1 MDQNEYISIL
11 KSDDHTSYGKVYDAY
26 SGALYGVILRMVRDE
41 SVASELLQDAFL
53 KIWINRERYDPGKGR
68 LYTWMNRIAK
78 NLALNYLDSKAF
90 KNQSKIQEIDKSVFT
105 VVEPRG
111 LLVDTLDM
119 KSKLMLLKDKHR
131 NVLDLAYFQG
141 YTQQEISDELSM
153 PLGSVKSCIKIAIRD
168 LRKIYFEK
176 IEVYS
181 KATISFLITIF
192 FM

>member
-1 MDQNEYISIL
+1 
-11 KSDDHTSYGKVYDAY
+11 
-26 SGALYGVILRMVRDE
+26 MVRDE